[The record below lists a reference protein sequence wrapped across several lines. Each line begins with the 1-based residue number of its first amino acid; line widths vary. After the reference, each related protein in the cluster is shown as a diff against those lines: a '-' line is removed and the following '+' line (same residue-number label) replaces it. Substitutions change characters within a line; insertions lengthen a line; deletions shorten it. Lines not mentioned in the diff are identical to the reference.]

1 MAFGI
6 KMAKV
11 LFLLLGLQS
20 FGLCLDFAERGVK
33 TCLDIASCRE
43 VYIDSEIYRDV
54 HVFVRSCGLSVIYVT
69 GARDVRVH
77 DLRGQTCCKY

>member
-1 MAFGI
+1 MPGYCE
-6 KMAKV
+6 
-11 LFLLLGLQS
+11 LS
-20 FGLCLDFAERGVK
+20 RRG
-33 TCLDIASCRE
+33 E